1 MLSKLVKTLV
11 GGAIGAIALYA
22 VGKTAYVA
30 GQEVA
35 REECRLEAMREQLRR
50 LPDEEERRE
59 EHHAPAQDA
68 VEEAPHVSVQPER
81 HEEPQRKKGIGRIF
95 GGRGKGSVIR
105 SLIRQPEQHAL
116 EAFVEDDQ
124 VKISIRRRNER

>member
-1 MLSKLVKTLV
+1 MLSRLIKTLA
-11 GGAIGAIALYA
+11 GGALGAIALYT

-30 GQEVA
+30 GQEIA
-35 REECRLEAMREQLRR
+35 REECRLEAMREELRR
-50 LPDEEERRE
+50 LPEAEKREERD
-59 EHHAPAQDA
+59 AAQDD
-68 VEEAPHVSVQPER
+68 VEEARHIPVQPE
-81 HEEPQRKKGIGRIF
+81 HHDEPPRKKGMGRIF